1 VGTHRVP
8 AGSPG
13 MLDHTA
19 AAHVEHLTTL
29 VQLGAHH
36 QVIAAPAAGISW
48 ATIATSVGGV
58 ATAGALLVSLFVLW
72 QNNKTQR
79 QAQQDRHREHA
90 SHISFWITLVNVEE
104 YYNERHARPGPK
116 IEMTLHVVNTSDRPA
131 MAVLALAGVR
141 SDVWRD
147 AATADGVERMEERA
161 AEWTAVAVAPGDHQE
176 IPLDLK
182 APRSVV
188 KIVADYCDDALIG
201 ELHFTDAAGVDWV
214 RTHDG
219 RLIER
224 RSPAWAKNLH
234 LSLGQRDEQRRN
246 LPRRARGFSAQWRS

>member
-1 VGTHRVP
+1 
-8 AGSPG
+8 

-19 AAHVEHLTTL
+19 AHVEHVMTL
-29 VQLGAHH
+29 IQPGAHH
-36 QVIAAPAAGISW
+36 QAIAAQAAGIPW
-48 ATIATSVGGV
+48 ATVATSVGGL
-58 ATAGALLVSLFVLW
+58 AAAGALLISLLVLW

-90 SHISFWITLVNVEE
+90 SHISFWIALVNVEE
-104 YYNERHARPGPK
+104 FFNEKHARPGPK

-131 MAVLALAGVR
+131 MAILALAGVR

-147 AATADGVERMEERA
+147 AATADGAERVEERA

-176 IPLDLK
+176 ILLDVR

-188 KIVADYCDDALIG
+188 RIVADYRDDALIG

-224 RSPAWAKNLH
+224 RSPEWAKNVH

-246 LPRRARGFSAQWRS
+246 PSRIAPRT